1 MLHCRDSGLLR
12 YNAPRIPAVQ
22 CPDFRRF
29 KGTMLLFD
37 NPLLR
42 YGLLLVGAV
51 FLLALLYFVYAGVRA
66 LFREAR
72 DIARHAGHRDASATL
87 RAMARMTVWAL
98 FFLAFYLAAFFLGR
112 RLGWWGV
119 PAGMGA
125 FVVMVAGLLLAEKLL
140 TVRPGD
146 ARADVG
152 IGAAV
157 TGILGLFAVVIWV
170 AA

>member
-1 MLHCRDSGLLR
+1 MRRAFNLR
-12 YNAPRIPAVQ
+12 IAGILAGSR
-22 CPDFRRF
+22 
-29 KGTMLLFD
+29 TMLFFD
-37 NPLLR
+37 HPLLR
-42 YGLLLVGAV
+42 YGVLLVGAI
-51 FLLALLYFVYAGVRA
+51 FLLALLYLVYAGVRA

-87 RAMARMTVWAL
+87 RALVRMTVWAL
-98 FFLAFYLAAFFLGR
+98 FFLAFYLAAFHLGK

-119 PAGMGA
+119 PAGVAA
-125 FVVMVAGLLLAEKLL
+125 FVAMVAGLLLAEKLL

-146 ARADVG
+146 ARADVV

-157 TGILGLFAVVIWV
+157 SAILGLFAVVIWV